1 MFEETKEFEYDNE
14 YENENEFEDEETL
27 NEQED
32 NTDDNVEET
41 NEDNNTQDEDDGES
55 EEQQQEE
62 QAQTTESNQEIINR
76 TINKVV
82 ARERRRAEENLQP
95 YDELAH
101 ILKQGLGEDEN
112 ISISDLISKT
122 KNFYEENGQH
132 INNYVPKE
140 NKHDMEV
147 LAKADAK
154 DIIDA
159 GAAEL
164 TSEYERLKNKSNLS
178 TRESI
183 LFNELQNE
191 LAIRGAE
198 MTLEKSGKDKN
209 VLRNSEFV
217 DFASKYRPDI
227 SILDIYD
234 DYVKMTK
241 KAEEKKERP
250 LPAGSMKSNNNEKNR
265 IKSFYTPDEVD
276 KFTQKELLDNP
287 KLLEAINKSM
297 EKW

>member
-1 MFEETKEFEYDNE
+1 
-14 YENENEFEDEETL
+14 
-27 NEQED
+27 
-32 NTDDNVEET
+32 
-41 NEDNNTQDEDDGES
+41 
-55 EEQQQEE
+55 
-62 QAQTTESNQEIINR
+62 
-76 TINKVV
+76 
-82 ARERRRAEENLQP
+82 
-95 YDELAH
+95 
-101 ILKQGLGEDEN
+101 
-112 ISISDLISKT
+112 
-122 KNFYEENGQH
+122 
-132 INNYVPKE
+132 
-140 NKHDMEV
+140 MEV